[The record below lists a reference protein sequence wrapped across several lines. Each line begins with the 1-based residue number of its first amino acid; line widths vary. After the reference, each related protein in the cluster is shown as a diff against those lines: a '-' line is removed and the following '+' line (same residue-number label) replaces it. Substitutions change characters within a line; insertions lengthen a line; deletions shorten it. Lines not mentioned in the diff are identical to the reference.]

1 MEVEVAQR
9 VIVTLEDDLGG
20 GPADETIRF
29 AFGGAEYE
37 IDLSSK
43 NASAFRTQLAPF
55 IEHARRTGLGVSRPT
70 RTVASRQRSGEIRAW
85 AKSHGIAVSDR
96 GRLPANVT
104 ERYLTRGR

>member
-1 MEVEVAQR
+1 MARKVSVA
-9 VIVTLEDDLGG
+9 LEDDLDGS
-20 GPADETIRF
+20 PANETVRF
-29 AFGGAEYE
+29 SFQGTDYE